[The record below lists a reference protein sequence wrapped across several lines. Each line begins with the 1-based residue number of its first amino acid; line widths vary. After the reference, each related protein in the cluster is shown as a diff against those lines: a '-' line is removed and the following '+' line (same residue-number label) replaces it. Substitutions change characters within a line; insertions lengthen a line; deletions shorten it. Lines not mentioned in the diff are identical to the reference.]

1 MTSSVKWDVIIS
13 PENPVSIF
21 LKDVPKVSAIIYSLR
36 ISNTPGKNSRTQI
49 LAVFNGENYNSL
61 YSLYREM
68 IKKEGMKAS
77 TQPWKGLQYYD
88 KNGIVKSLEL
98 LKYGIDEIL
107 VNVKKHSTM
116 SINGIHRIKSKF
128 LFLIQDNEPG
138 SVRWISERE
147 WKQTLQCEKERQ
159 SVINIFVARIKARL
173 PLKRR
178 NIESTTLSGVQID
191 GTGRMI
197 WILKDENREW
207 ESFTKEDSEIL
218 GIFTLLDDIDHFC
231 TPNHIILDK
240 VSQLSTSTLHKIA
253 VSNDWFKNE
262 VYYLSQCG
270 NVRIAN
276 LLKNYIE

>member
-1 MTSSVKWDVIIS
+1 MTSSVKWDVVIS
-13 PENPVSIF
+13 PENPVNIF

-68 IKKEGMKAS
+68 IKKECMKAS

-88 KNGIVKSLEL
+88 KNGIVKCLES
-98 LKYGIDEIL
+98 LKYEIDEI
-107 VNVKKHSTM
+107 NVQNHSTM
-116 SINGIHRIKSKF
+116 RINGIHRVKSRF

-138 SVRWISERE
+138 SVRWISEQQ
-147 WKQTLQCEKERQ
+147 WKQILQCEKERQ
-159 SVINIFVARIKARL
+159 NVINIFVARIKVRL
-173 PLKRR
+173 PLKRI
-178 NIESTTLSGVQID
+178 NIDSTPLSGVQID

-197 WILKDENREW
+197 WVLKDENREW
-207 ESFTKEDSEIL
+207 EAFSKEDSEIL
-218 GIFTLLDDIDHFC
+218 GITTLLDDIDHFG
-231 TPNHIILDK
+231 TPKHIILDK
-240 VSQLSTSTLHKIA
+240 VPQLSTSALHKKA

-262 VYYLSQCG
+262 VNYLSQCG

-276 LLKNYIE
+276 LLKNYIQ